1 MLPTTATRWTSMVEA
16 TPWNMAHERYNGST
30 SSVLWPRLI
39 LSLLLGSMVLLP
51 QMYKSTLDP
60 AWTYL
65 SSLSIYRAS
74 TFEKFWTVF
83 CYAIIEAASYTYR
96 FAHNPQLQLANQR
109 SSDGPRVLPKMQRPK
124 HRVRE
129 GLRYVAPLLL
139 MNIIMIKKFSGV
151 SVCDMALTGNYDPS
165 QVDMTGD
172 FLAPTLHRP
181 TWSSPLQTQRAL
193 PDAAPSSRQLVLQLV
208 CSILIYDSVF
218 FWFHLALHKL
228 PLLNRVHGFHHK
240 HHEINSQITNQ
251 LDIVERL
258 GLVLLANFSL
268 NIIGSHVFDAYAIRA
283 HVCEVTCRYTLG
295 HGSSIGI

>member
-1 MLPTTATRWTSMVEA
+1 
-16 TPWNMAHERYNGST
+16 
-30 SSVLWPRLI
+30 
-39 LSLLLGSMVLLP
+39 
-51 QMYKSTLDP
+51 
-60 AWTYL
+60 
-65 SSLSIYRAS
+65 
-74 TFEKFWTVF
+74 
-83 CYAIIEAASYTYR
+83 
-96 FAHNPQLQLANQR
+96 
-109 SSDGPRVLPKMQRPK
+109 MQRPK

-268 NIIGSHVFDAYAIRA
+268 NIIGSHVLTR
-283 HVCEVTCRYTLG
+283 TLFLPMFVRLLVDIHSG
-295 HGSSIGI
+295 MDQA